1 MIPAPEKGRSWP
13 CGTKSGGGPRS
24 WAKEEAAVQGKGG
37 SVILKLHARTT
48 LYLYQT
54 SSHNFKPEILYPAK
68 LSIKSEGKE
77 KSHSDK
83 TQICMHMNVYLHAHM
98 HACVLARC

>member
-1 MIPAPEKGRSWP
+1 MVVVS
-13 CGTKSGGGPRS
+13 
-24 WAKEEAAVQGKGG
+24 GKGG

-77 KSHSDK
+77 KSHSNK
-83 TQICMHMNVYLHAHM
+83 TETFISHASSLRSYLNIYFSQIDLETTKTIVMGFKEKLIQ
-98 HACVLARC
+98 VLI

>member
-1 MIPAPEKGRSWP
+1 MVVVS
-13 CGTKSGGGPRS
+13 
-24 WAKEEAAVQGKGG
+24 GKGG

-83 TQICMHMNVYLHAHM
+83 TQICMHMNVCLHAYM